1 MYIYNAKRLLVYYW
15 IKQKGIKK
23 IVFKIVRS
31 KYKIK
36 NKFN

>member
-1 MYIYNAKRLLVYYW
+1 MYIHNAKRLLVFYL
-15 IKQKGIKK
+15 IKQKRIKK
-23 IVFKIVRS
+23 IVFKIVRF